1 MSNAREIVRITGG
14 KGVILSSGPG
24 GGPASV
30 RGPADLI
37 NLATTLGMPA
47 NVAKDCVGLNGKM
60 VLLRA
65 RECLE

>member
-14 KGVILSSGPG
+14 KGVIISSGPG
-24 GGPASV
+24 GGPSSL
-30 RGPADLI
+30 RGPADLV

-47 NVAKDCVGLNGKM
+47 NVAKDCLSRNGKM

-65 RECLE
+65 RE